1 MRFVAVEACV
11 GNLNDRSRLSSDS
24 VVCLKSLLLI
34 FSFLSL
40 ILPFSV
46 ELDICVVDT
55 GVKNASV
62 FVVVE
67 NFDTG
72 VIGREI
78 ADIDV
83 ATVDDDVM
91 AVWGV
96 FISLFLTSSTNMFL
110 CLNSTGVLVFDE
122 LDEFSIPVGDDVFL
136 F

>member
-11 GNLNDRSRLSSDS
+11 GNLNDRSRLSLDS
-24 VVCLKSLLLI
+24 VVGLKSLLLI

-40 ILPFSV
+40 FLPFSV
-46 ELDICVVDT
+46 VLDICVLDT

-62 FVVVE
+62 FGVVE

-110 CLNSTGVLVFDE
+110 CPNSTGVLV
-122 LDEFSIPVGDDVFL
+122 LMSWMNSVFL
-136 F
+136 